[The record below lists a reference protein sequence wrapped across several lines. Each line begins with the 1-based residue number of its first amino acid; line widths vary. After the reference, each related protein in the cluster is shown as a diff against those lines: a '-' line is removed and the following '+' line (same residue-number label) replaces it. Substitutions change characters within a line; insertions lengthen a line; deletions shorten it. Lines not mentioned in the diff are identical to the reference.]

1 MLVGSSSCSCSPRF
15 PSPSHPLPHPS
26 LFFPLP
32 PSSLSLK
39 ARSYVKSLPP
49 FPKKD
54 FYSFFVGANPKAI
67 DLLMRLL
74 LLDPDRRPTAEEALS
89 HPYLAKFHV
98 ADDEVHLR
106 IGLVTWCSCSFHVMV
121 MWQSCDVHE
130 TTLWCSYT
138 CIQHVHHLFSVWVEV
153 LVPVQITVYT
163 HQALVWRGTFSS
175 SDENVPLF
183 SNTL

>member
-1 MLVGSSSCSCSPRF
+1 LFMRSQVPFSLP
-15 PSPSHPLPHPS
+15 PSPSSFSLLPPA
-26 LFFPLP
+26 

-54 FYSFFVGANPKAI
+54 FHSFFVGANPKAI

-106 IGLVTWCSCSFHVMV
+106 IVLVT
-121 MWQSCDVHE
+121 
-130 TTLWCSYT
+130 
-138 CIQHVHHLFSVWVEV
+138 
-153 LVPVQITVYT
+153 
-163 HQALVWRGTFSS
+163 
-175 SDENVPLF
+175 
-183 SNTL
+183 